1 MDGWF
6 GDPIPFGDRVR
17 YVCDRNTNFEDEEMT
32 SPELTCQGSVH
43 RGYFRAADHSAAWP
57 RCVRTVSCAPP
68 APPPDNVTLTTR
80 PPQPSVETHTA
91 CGIQRDSIEMTCPSF
106 LSIVIMRHMID
117 VVQLHLKN
125 EF

>member
-1 MDGWF
+1 MDGWY

-32 SPELTCQGSVH
+32 SVELRCQDNVH
-43 RGYFRAADHSAAWP
+43 RGYFSAPDQAAAWP
-57 RCVRTVSCAPP
+57 RCVATVSC
-68 APPPDNVTLTTR
+68 PPPVPPPQGVTLTSR

-106 LSIVIMRHMID
+106 LSLVIIRHM
-117 VVQLHLKN
+117 LT
-125 EF
+125 